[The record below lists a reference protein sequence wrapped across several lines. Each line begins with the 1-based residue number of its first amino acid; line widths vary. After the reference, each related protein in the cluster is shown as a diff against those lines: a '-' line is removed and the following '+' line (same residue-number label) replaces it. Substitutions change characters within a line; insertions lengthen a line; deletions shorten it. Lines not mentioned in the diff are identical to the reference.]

1 MNKSDEKTDVAKV
14 TVSDISIDML
24 LNIHD
29 NLLLSKCERSAQVLD
44 L

>member
-1 MNKSDEKTDVAKV
+1 MNKSDEKTDVAKA

-29 NLLLSKCERSAQVLD
+29 ICSCQNVKDQRRY
-44 L
+44 